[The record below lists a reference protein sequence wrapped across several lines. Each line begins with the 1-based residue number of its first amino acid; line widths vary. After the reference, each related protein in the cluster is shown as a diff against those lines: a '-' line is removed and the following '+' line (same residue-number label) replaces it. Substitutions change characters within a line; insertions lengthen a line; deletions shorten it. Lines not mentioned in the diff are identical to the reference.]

1 MAGKKI
7 TALEI
12 AKKYHL
18 TSQKELRDYIDRQM
32 EAGTLRPIKA
42 HGFDGKTPP
51 VFKDYYI
58 QETAVDYTSALEEI
72 KTILAL
78 EIQID
83 YYLKHPEV
91 YLKERREV
99 LKLSEYLIHQKEK
112 LRTPVSVNERSFA
125 IWCDEKLLDEKAA
138 SLLRHT
144 GITKEQ
150 LNVYETFEPL
160 MYFSVTKETPQ
171 TVVFVENLDTFYSMR
186 NVILKKKCPIFGID
200 VGSLIYG
207 GGNRITS
214 AMAGR
219 EISAEPYLFQKRNR
233 LLYFGDLDYSGI
245 NIYLSLLDSVAGD
258 GNLKIE
264 PFVEAYSAMVTKAV
278 DKFGMEELPDTKE
291 GQMVSGIR
299 EKLMERKEDF
309 LDYFPESV
317 LGTIIQILD
326 AGKYIPQEIVNCF
339 DF

>member
-42 HGFDGKTPP
+42 HGLDGKTPP
-51 VFKDYYI
+51 VYKDYYL
-58 QETAVDYTSALEEI
+58 QEAAVDYTSAFEEI
-72 KTILAL
+72 KTVLAP
-78 EIQID
+78 EIHID
-83 YYLKHPEV
+83 YYMKHPEV

-99 LKLSEYLIHQKEK
+99 LQLSEYLTYQKEH
-112 LRTPVSVNERSFA
+112 LQVPVSVNERSFA
-125 IWCDEKLLDEKAA
+125 IWGREKFLKSKAA
-138 SLLRHT
+138 SLLSHS

-160 MYFSVTKETPQ
+160 VYFSVSKQVPQ
-171 TVVFVENLDTFYSMR
+171 TVIFVENLDTFYSMR
-186 NVILKKKCPIFGID
+186 SVLLMKKCTIFGTD

-207 GGNRITS
+207 GGNGIVK

-219 EISAEPYLFQKRNR
+219 SICAEPYLFQAGNC

-245 NIYLSLLDSVAGD
+245 NIYLSLLDSVAAD
-258 GNLKIE
+258 GNIKIE
-264 PFVEAYSAMVTKAV
+264 PFVEAYSVMVEKAIN
-278 DKFGMEELPDTKE
+278 GMGIQGLPDTKE

-309 LDYFPESV
+309 LDYFPESI
-317 LGTIIQILD
+317 LGTIIQILE